1 MEDHLGLAVVG
12 ELYGCNTELLKS
24 VEAVEKGML
33 EAAKAGNANIV
44 SSTFKQF
51 DPWGVSGVI
60 VIQESHF
67 AIHTWPEYNYAA
79 VDVFTC
85 GTEMNPKAALKYLKN
100 YFQCSKIQ
108 SSSFKRG
115 NINVIKE
122 RNCKNEINIQRRGQ
136 ANSHVYRQDNHPTI

>member
-12 ELYGCNTELLKS
+12 ELYGCNTELLKN

-85 GTEMNPKAALKYLKN
+85 GTEMNPKAALKYLKK
-100 YFQCSKIQ
+100 YFMCSKIQ

-115 NINVIKE
+115 NINIIKK
-122 RNCKNEINIQRRGQ
+122 RNSENEINIQSREQVSPYLYGQ
-136 ANSHVYRQDNHPTI
+136 SNHPVI